1 MFCEKSTRCNFTL
14 ITKSEETCPIC
25 FPVFTLFVLLF
36 LDTTVEEKIQEIE
49 GVIDLLIVHKYIYEC
64 IRSDHEKGFRERKS
78 FSPKTKRDN
87 T

>member
-49 GVIDLLIVHKYIYEC
+49 GVIDLLATDVEHLLKN
-64 IRSDHEKGFRERKS
+64 KS
-78 FSPKTKRDN
+78 YTN